1 MSDKIFDNIPYCTFS
16 DFPHISIP
24 DFSMPNL
31 TIPNYSLPD
40 YKIPNFITDNLNFT
54 SNITQ
59 SIQTANIETYK
70 LNFSSALS
78 QLSQMLEKQNQFI
91 NESMEQLSGTFKL
104 FPERLSASLTDSING
119 LISISQDLHSYNKT
133 IIEDIHTLGISDENI
148 NILVSQSNN
157 LEQSKKEDKFKN
169 LPTYQKLSIISD
181 YIDKL
186 ITFITFLLTFIAGAN
201 PDKNIT
207 NNEITNI
214 QNNVIVNIN
223 QSDYNEIL
231 YKLVDF
237 QEQINTLKEQ
247 NRPTE
252 EPTESTSVDD

>member
-1 MSDKIFDNIPYCTFS
+1 MSDKIFDNIPYYAFS
-16 DFPHISIP
+16 DFPYMPIPNFSI
-24 DFSMPNL
+24 PNL

-40 YKIPNFITDNLNFT
+40 YKIPNFITDNLT
-54 SNITQ
+54 V
-59 SIQTANIETYK
+59 NIEIYK
-70 LNFSSALS
+70 SNFSSALS
-78 QLSQMLEKQNQFI
+78 QLSHVLEQQNQFI
-91 NESMEQLSGTFKL
+91 NESMEQLSSTFKL
-104 FPERLSASLTDSING
+104 FTERLSASLTDSING
-119 LISISQDLHSYNKT
+119 LISISQDLHSYNKA
-133 IIEDIHTLGISDENI
+133 IIEDIHTSEISDENI

-186 ITFITFLLTFIAGAN
+186 ITFITFLLTFFAGIS

-214 QNNVIVNIN
+214 QNDIIVNIN

-231 YKLVDF
+231 NKLANM
-237 QEQINTLKEQ
+237 QEQINILKEQ
-247 NRPTE
+247 NYPSE
-252 EPTESTSVDD
+252 ETTSADD